1 MRLPHLTFA
10 LILAVCATT
19 LADDSIDS
27 VVKASKA
34 QICLMASKGRVRPP
48 ASTKRHFGKKK
59 WASRRNGWHSIFLN
73 SHCRPTKVVIRR
85 LCPNLIPFDPGAP
98 R

>member
-1 MRLPHLTFA
+1 MKGASEMRLPHLTFA

-27 VVKASKA
+27 VLTTSKA
-34 QICLMASKGRVRPP
+34 QICLMPSKGHVRPP
-48 ASTKRHFGKKK
+48 ASTKRHFGRK
-59 WASRRNGWHSIFLN
+59 ASEPANR
-73 SHCRPTKVVIRR
+73 VA
-85 LCPNLIPFDPGAP
+85 FDLLEQPIEPDAP

>member
-10 LILAVCATT
+10 LILTVCATT

-27 VVKASKA
+27 VLTTSKA

-48 ASTKRHFGKKK
+48 ASTKRHFG
-59 WASRRNGWHSIFLN
+59 R
-73 SHCRPTKVVIRR
+73 KVGEPAKRVA
-85 LCPNLIPFDPGAP
+85 FDLLEQPIEPDAP

>member
-27 VVKASKA
+27 ALTTSKA

-48 ASTKRHFGKKK
+48 ASTKRHFGRKAGEPAKRV
-59 WASRRNGWHSIFLN
+59 A
-73 SHCRPTKVVIRR
+73 
-85 LCPNLIPFDPGAP
+85 FDLLEQPIEPDAP

>member
-27 VVKASKA
+27 VVNAPKA

-48 ASTKRHFGKKK
+48 ASTKRHFGRKVGEPAKRVAFDLLK
-59 WASRRNGWHSIFLN
+59 QPLSADESSHSETV
-73 SHCRPTKVVIRR
+73 P
-85 LCPNLIPFDPGAP
+85 
-98 R
+98 